1 MGIFLALSEDVF
13 LLQLLVEN
21 TGTSEC
27 MEKMPNS
34 PFWLRCSCEKTST
47 HLGALCSSD
56 PDTHWVSP
64 PNPTFSKMW
73 VWLGVHTQTRA
84 TPLVCLGL
92 LCSDLVL
99 HSQLSRL
106 SLLSASVSLTHW
118 ALNWIVQEG
127 KGKGWEVSGARQ
139 KTDYL
144 QTGNWKVKMQRS
156 RSLGVRWCPAFG
168 TLGQEA
174 SGWPGLWLLCKPGK
188 HSQCHILPGTTWEVL
203 HIVYF

>member
-1 MGIFLALSEDVF
+1 MYRKDAKLPLLAKVFRWENINPFRSTLLFWSRHPLSFTSKPHIFQHVS
-13 LLQLLVEN
+13 LVG
-21 TGTSEC
+21 GTHS
-27 MEKMPNS
+27 N
-34 PFWLRCSCEKTST
+34 
-47 HLGALCSSD
+47 
-56 PDTHWVSP
+56 
-64 PNPTFSKMW
+64 
-73 VWLGVHTQTRA
+73 RA
-84 TPLVCLGL
+84 TPLVCLRL
-92 LCSDLVL
+92 HCPDLVP

-118 ALNWIVQEG
+118 ASNWIVQEG